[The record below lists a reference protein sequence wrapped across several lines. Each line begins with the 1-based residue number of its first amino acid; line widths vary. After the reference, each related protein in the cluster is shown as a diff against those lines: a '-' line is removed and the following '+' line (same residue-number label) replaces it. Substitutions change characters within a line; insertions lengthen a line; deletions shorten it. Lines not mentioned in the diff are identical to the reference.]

1 MRAKLIFAAI
11 ILCLACGCTRTAV
24 VQKYYLL
31 EIPAALENDQPPAE
45 PRFDR
50 SCEIM
55 AIELAPP
62 FASNRIAL
70 RVRSH
75 ELTYYAYHKWAVRPD
90 EILTPMVEQYL
101 QNQGIFA
108 TVSRRLWELNP
119 HYRLQTRINRLEVIQ
134 DEKDLAARLDL
145 EFIFIDNASKRV
157 LTYHA
162 ASKTKALEQKNL
174 NLFAAAISELFH
186 EEMQILAQKMIDA
199 LESAKTTNQSPSK

>member
-1 MRAKLIFAAI
+1 MRAKLICAATI
-11 ILCLACGCTRTAV
+11 VCLACGCTRTAV

-31 EIPAALENDQPPAE
+31 EIPAALENDLPPPE
-45 PRFDR
+45 PRFDH

-70 RVRSH
+70 RMRSH

-108 TVSRRLWELNP
+108 TASRRLWELNP

-134 DEKDLAARLDL
+134 DEKSLAARLDL
-145 EFIFIDNASKRV
+145 EFSFIDNASKRV
-157 LTYHA
+157 LAYHA
-162 ASKTKALEQKNL
+162 AGKTKTLPQKNL
-174 NLFAAAISELFH
+174 NQFAAAISDLFH
-186 EEMQILAQKMIDA
+186 DELKTVAQKIAAA
-199 LESAKTTNQSPSK
+199 LESAETTNRPPSK